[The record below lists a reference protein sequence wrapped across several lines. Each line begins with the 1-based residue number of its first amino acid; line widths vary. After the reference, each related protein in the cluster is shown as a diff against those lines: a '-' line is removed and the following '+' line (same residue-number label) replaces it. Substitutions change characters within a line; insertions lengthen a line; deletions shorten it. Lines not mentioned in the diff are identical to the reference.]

1 LKIVLQRVSQA
12 SVSVEGKTISQIGK
26 GIVILLGVEEGDSE
40 KDVTY
45 LAEKVLHLR
54 IFEDE
59 IGKMNLSIQEVKGEF
74 LVVSQFTLAGD
85 CRKGRRPSFMNAA
98 RPELA
103 DKLYQLFVTELKKSQ
118 LPVAV
123 GVFQAHMLVQIF
135 NEGPVTFILDSR

>member
-1 LKIVLQRVSQA
+1 MKIVLQRVSQA